1 LSNGRVATLVVQQFA
16 NQDRLLLDDAV
27 KAINSLEGFG
37 VEDLGGHLITGKM
50 NEFNNQLNNN
60 HYFLPLSQQL
70 QPPVSLQLWGNMP
83 ESMGRSIEV
92 NNNNAPVSASR
103 GTAPRVHGRYH
114 TNPLIKCKRCRWVAL
129 SQTRWQALRCVVFWQ
144 SDKSIEKTAL
154 NRFLRER
161 K

>member
-1 LSNGRVATLVVQQFA
+1 MSNGRVATPVVQQFA

-27 KAINSLEGFG
+27 KAINFLEGFG

-92 NNNNAPVSASR
+92 NNNNNNAPVSASR
-103 GTAPRVHGRYH
+103 GPRQGCMDDITPTH
-114 TNPLIKCKRCRWVAL
+114 
-129 SQTRWQALRCVVFWQ
+129 
-144 SDKSIEKTAL
+144 
-154 NRFLRER
+154 
-161 K
+161 